1 MYFYGKKNGS
11 QIQIKIKF
19 KMIKKLIFHF
29 MQMIKIIKPD
39 IQAIFKQAFR
49 WPMTQ
54 LKKMKEF

>member
-1 MYFYGKKNGS
+1 
-11 QIQIKIKF
+11 
-19 KMIKKLIFHF
+19 MIKKLIFHF

-54 LKKMKEF
+54 LKKTKEF